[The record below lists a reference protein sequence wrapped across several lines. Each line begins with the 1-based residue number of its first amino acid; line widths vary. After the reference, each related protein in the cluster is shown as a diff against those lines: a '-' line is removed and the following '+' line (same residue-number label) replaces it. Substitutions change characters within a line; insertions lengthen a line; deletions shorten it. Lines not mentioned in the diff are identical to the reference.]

1 MFGAYAN
8 AVTPHG
14 LVAFWNGVVAPAAA
28 TASLMGSGPA
38 SSALV
43 SVGGSTAVPLVP
55 DNMAH
60 TATHISFYEEG
71 AQPQTISEEEV
82 RDITLY
88 CLEFRWFQ
96 ILHHISCMITGTLHY
111 VISKCDS

>member
-14 LVAFWNGVVAPAAA
+14 LVAFWNGVVAPVGA
-28 TASLMGSGPA
+28 TASLLGSGPA

-43 SVGGSTAVPLVP
+43 SVGGSAAVPLVP
-55 DNMAH
+55 DNMTHA
-60 TATHISFYEEG
+60 ATHISFYEEG

-82 RDITLY
+82 RDRSIG
-88 CLEFRWFQ
+88 
-96 ILHHISCMITGTLHY
+96 HIICIYLTSYFWYSALRNE
-111 VISKCDS
+111 